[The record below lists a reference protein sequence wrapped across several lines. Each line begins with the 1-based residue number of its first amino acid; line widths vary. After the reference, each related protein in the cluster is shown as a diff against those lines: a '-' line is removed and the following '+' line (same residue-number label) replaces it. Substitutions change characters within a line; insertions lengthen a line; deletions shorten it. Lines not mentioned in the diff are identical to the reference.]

1 MDGSDTNS
9 ATTETFSDNPLSSV
23 GNERRTRVVQFSR
36 KNVNEPRIA
45 TAVIVIN
52 VQNEFVDWTSKLHR
66 YVGDMM
72 EKTGMLDKVPHV
84 IRAAR

>member
-9 ATTETFSDNPLSSV
+9 TTDTFSDNPLSSI
-23 GNERRTRVVQFSR
+23 GNDERCKRGQFNR
-36 KNVNEPRIA
+36 KNENEPRIA

-52 VQNEFVDWTSKLHR
+52 VQNEFVDWTGTLHSQ
-66 YVGDMM
+66 VGDVM